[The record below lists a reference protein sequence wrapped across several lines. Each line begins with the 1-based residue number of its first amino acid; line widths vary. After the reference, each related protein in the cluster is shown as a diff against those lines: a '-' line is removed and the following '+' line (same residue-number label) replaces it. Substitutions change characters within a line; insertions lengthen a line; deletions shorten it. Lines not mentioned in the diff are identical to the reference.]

1 MNVIDYEKDYFKKYE
16 HLEIFTR
23 EDGSRDISTIYAER
37 FVAIRH
43 MEEEKKFELKP
54 HHLAMGYKK
63 VNEIYKKIYKLHY
76 SVPMTQEQTMP
87 DGKKFMGWSEKEFDL
102 VQIYHHAEAY
112 WETIMYMMKKD
123 AENNGE
129 LDVSMEVVNKD
140 LIITDPCYIFDTD
153 KKDYYDEDLN
163 GMIWKTN
170 HYGDWSCTMFE
181 EDMMTEELKPIG
193 KFCADAGAVCV
204 TITDAECL
212 NKERLEKLAS
222 HAYTKICNF
231 TGTASIKYSKE
242 LEDYYVLL
250 EGNIYGVPVKFIS
263 RQTGL

>member
-1 MNVIDYEKDYFKKYE
+1 MNVIDYEKDYLKKYE

-37 FVAIRH
+37 FVALRD
-43 MEEEKKFELKP
+43 MEDEKKFELKP

-63 VNEIYKKIYKLHY
+63 VNEIYKKIYNLHY
-76 SVPMTQEQTMP
+76 SVPMSEEKTMD
-87 DGKKFMGWSEKEFDL
+87 DGTKFMGWSEKEFDL

-129 LDVSMEVVNKD
+129 LDISMKVVNKD

-153 KKDYYDEDLN
+153 KKDYYEEDLK

-181 EDMMTEELKPIG
+181 EDMMTEEQKPIG
-193 KFCADAGAVCV
+193 KFCADAGTVCV
-204 TITDAECL
+204 ATTDAECL
-212 NKERLEKLAS
+212 NKEKLEKLGDWC
-222 HAYTKICNF
+222 YTRICNF
-231 TGTASIKYSKE
+231 TGTASIKYSTEFK
-242 LEDYYVLL
+242 DYYVELV
-250 EGNIYGVPVKFIS
+250 GNIYGAPVKFVS